1 MRLILALTFA
11 IAATLS
17 ACATPPPRA
26 QARFVASDAAASQ
39 PERMDDFIEIAM
51 RPCDGECPAFEAR
64 VLASGDT
71 RWVGAENVALEG
83 AHVLQLGPE
92 AFANLSRV
100 VLANQR
106 QLSLG
111 EIQPGSSPL
120 CYYEATNMP
129 SYEIA
134 FALGARRGA
143 LNIYGGCGGPTSTA
157 ALRAVARLLL
167 ALERNGAPIGLNRS

>member
-1 MRLILALTFA
+1 MRLFLLLIVS
-11 IAATLS
+11 AALS
-17 ACATPPPRA
+17 ACATQPPHA
-26 QARFVASDAAASQ
+26 QARFEATPPPAGAPVRA
-39 PERMDDFIEIAM
+39 DDFIAIAM
-51 RPCDGECPAFEAR
+51 RPCDGACPAFEAR
-64 VLASGDT
+64 VTATGDT
-71 RWVGAENVALEG
+71 RWLGAENVALEG
-83 AHVLQLGPE
+83 AHVLQLGPD
-92 AFANLSRV
+92 AFADLSRV

-111 EIQPGSSPL
+111 EIQPGASPL

-129 SYEIA
+129 SYEIS

-167 ALERNGAPIGLNRS
+167 ALERNGAPIGLDRS